1 MKGKKL
7 SCTAWES
14 GTGVFIHKI
23 RCGIRVVTPNH
34 RHTGIDKAILANR
47 HQVYQKAKTI
57 NPERWTGQTR
67 NWSLPDTVTLNPN
80 RKNKQNDPAASND
93 AELTPALEFNK

>member
-1 MKGKKL
+1 M
-7 SCTAWES
+7 
-14 GTGVFIHKI
+14 
-23 RCGIRVVTPNH
+23 
-34 RHTGIDKAILANR
+34 
-47 HQVYQKAKTI
+47 YQKAKTI